1 MIRIILTLITVLTL
15 NSVFA
20 ELINVNPDAKGEQWI
35 AGGFKAPGNFDRSEL
50 NFIKN
55 VHPKTKVLP
64 SRADNSLHKYFRPVF
79 NQVGGS
85 CSQAA
90 GVGYTFTYEI
100 NRLRDLDSG
109 VMENQYPTHF
119 TYNFLNEGSGEVGSW
134 WGDGWDIIKS
144 VGVMNIA
151 DYGGHFAAGGNSR
164 WISGIDEWSS
174 AHFNRVGSYN
184 AIDVSTEEGLN
195 TLKNW
200 LHNHLEDSPYG
211 GLAVFAAGATGYH
224 ITNLAEGTHE
234 AGKKVITR
242 WGPDVNHAMT
252 YVGYDDSVRYDYNG
266 DGRFTNDVDLNGDR
280 IIDMRDWEIGAVIVA
295 NSWGESFGDSGF
307 VYQMYKL
314 LADGH
319 ENGGIYYSFTDVVYP
334 VQVSEPQWSLEV
346 KMKHEQRNKFRI
358 NAGVSADL
366 YSDVPGFSASYPFM
380 SYQGGAF
387 YPQGGNTSE
396 DKYIEYTL
404 DVSDMVSNIDDSLPF
419 KFFFMIDES
428 DAAGSSDGEIISVE
442 LVERNTGKRYYDTS
456 CAADMVN
463 NGRTSVSLIVG
474 QNIFVPEGLEAFG
487 GDGIVRLSWSPLA
500 SKEISFSHYNIYRNG
515 TLYAS
520 GIESC
525 TFTDTGVCNGTV
537 YTYQVA
543 AVFSGDYN
551 GEIRSVSV
559 QSMPGTPSAL
569 PYYADFET
577 GDQGWTISGEI
588 RKGWIVGDKSQSS
601 EFCDYSGNDTSF
613 LLSNPDLA
621 GDFSF
626 IKDHA
631 ASPPLNISG
640 YQNVVLEFDYILDNV
655 SEEHFFCDV
664 SVMYRQG
671 PDSDWIL
678 LEQLADSDRWIRKS
692 IELPREAVSSNYTQI
707 GFLADNYEI
716 WSMGGGGIDNVNI
729 TGDLITSAPAIT
741 SYDPAEPT
749 FSISD
754 LEPVTFSVDVYD
766 EDTGGSE
773 LDFKWYVNGELKQ
786 DGGSVFTK
794 NFGEIGDYTVK
805 VTISDKY
812 NEVSNEWTVTQTDI
826 EKNLPMTTKLYQNY
840 PNPFNPSTVIRFD
853 NAFEN
858 FTSMRIFNS
867 NGQLVRE
874 LMNRKLKPGSYSVN
888 WDGRDNSGVTL
899 SSGIY
904 YCTLVSGDY
913 TKTFKMMLFK

>member
-1 MIRIILTLITVLTL
+1 MKQSLITAILFITAISFSQLV
-15 NSVFA
+15 
-20 ELINVNPDAKGEQWI
+20 NVNPDPNGEYWT
-35 AGGFKAPGNFDRSEL
+35 AGGLKIPDDFSRSDL
-50 NFIKN
+50 TFIKPVSRIN
-55 VHPKTKVLP
+55 KSLP
-64 SRADNSLHKYFRPVF
+64 SRVDNSLNKYFRPVF

-85 CSQAA
+85 CSQAS

-109 VMENQYPTHF
+109 VMDNQYPTHF

-144 VGVMNIA
+144 VGVMNVNE
-151 DYGGHFAAGGNSR
+151 YGGHFAAGGNSR
-164 WISGIDEWSS
+164 WISGIEEWSS
-174 AHFNRVGSYN
+174 AHFNRVASYN
-184 AIDVSTEEGLN
+184 AIDVSTEDGLN

-200 LHNHLEDSPYG
+200 LHNHLEDSTYG
-211 GLAVFAAGATGYH
+211 GLAVFAAGATSYH
-224 ITNLAEGTHE
+224 ITTLPEGTHE

-266 DGRFTNDVDLNGDR
+266 DGKFTNDIDLNGDR
-280 IIDMRDWEIGAVIVA
+280 IIDVRDWEIGAVIVA
-295 NSWGESFGDSGF
+295 NSWGDTFGNGGF

-319 ENGGIYYSFTDVVYP
+319 QNGGIFYSFVDVVHP
-334 VQVSEPQWSLEV
+334 AAVSEPRWSLEV
-346 KMKHEQRNKFRI
+346 KMMHDQRNKLRL
-358 NAGVSADL
+358 NTGVSTDL
-366 YSDVPGFSASYPFM
+366 YSDAAEVSGGYPYM

-387 YPQGGNTSE
+387 YPQGGNSSE
-396 DKYIEYTL
+396 DKYIEFSM
-404 DVSDMVSNIDDSLPF
+404 DVTERVQSIDDSLPF

-428 DAAGSSDGEIISVE
+428 DAAGSSDGKIISVE
-442 LVERNTGKRYYDTS
+442 LIDRNTGRRYYDTS
-456 CAADMVN
+456 CATDMVN
-463 NGRTSVSLIVG
+463 NGRTSVSIIVG
-474 QNIFVPEGLEAFG
+474 DNIFVPEGLEASG
-487 GDGIVRLSWSPLA
+487 GDGIVRLSWNSNNT
-500 SKEISFSHYNIYRNG
+500 KNISFSHYNIYRNG

-520 GIESC
+520 GIGSC
-525 TFTDTGVCNGTV
+525 SITDSDVINGTL

-543 AVFSGDYN
+543 AVFTGDYD
-551 GEIRSVSV
+551 GEMLSTAV
-559 QSMPGTPSAL
+559 QSMPGTSSSL

-577 GDQGWTISGEI
+577 GSQGWTISGNI
-588 RKGWIVGDKSQSS
+588 RTGWIIGDKSKSS
-601 EFCDYSGNDTSF
+601 EFCDFSGNDTQF
-613 LLSNPDLA
+613 MLSNPDLA

-631 ASPPLNISG
+631 VSPTFSISN
-640 YQNVVLEFDYILDNV
+640 YQNVVLQFDYILNND
-655 SEEHFFCDV
+655 SEEHFFCDI
-664 SVMYRQG
+664 SVMYRKG

-678 LEQLADSDRWIRKS
+678 LEQLDDSDQWIRKT
-692 IELPREAVSSNYTQI
+692 IELPYEAVSSNCTQI
-707 GFLADNYEI
+707 GFLADNYQI
-716 WSMGGGGIDNVNI
+716 WSMGGGGIDNVSI
-729 TGDLITSAPAIT
+729 TGDFFTSSPIIN
-741 SYDPAEPT
+741 SYYPQEQT

-754 LEPVTFSVDVYD
+754 LEPVTFSVEVYD
-766 EDTGGSE
+766 EDTGISE
-773 LDFKWYVNGELKQ
+773 LEYKWYVNGELKQ

-888 WDGRDNSGVTL
+888 WDGKDNSGVTL

-904 YCTLVSGDY
+904 YCTVISGDY